1 MTIIGIDYGTKRV
14 GVAIS
19 DTSETL
25 AFPKEVIQN
34 KSNANVAGT
43 LRSIYEKEKARM
55 IVLGHSKNSQ
65 GEDNAVM
72 DVVRELKT
80 LLEEFSIP
88 VVFQEESWSSAEAS
102 RYQGHIAD
110 LDASAAAIILQR
122 FLDTLRASE
131 NREQEA

>member
-34 KSNANVAGT
+34 TSNKNVAEI
-43 LRSIYEKEKARM
+43 LRSLYEKEKARM

-72 DVVRELKT
+72 GVVRELKT

-102 RYQGHIAD
+102 RFQGNVPE

-122 FLDTLRASE
+122 FLDTLRDI
-131 NREQEA
+131 

>member
-25 AFPKEVIQN
+25 AFPKEVICN
-34 KSNANVAGT
+34 TLNTHVAEKI
-43 LRSIYEKEKARM
+43 RSIYEKENARM

-65 GEDNAVM
+65 GEDNTVM
-72 DVVRELKT
+72 EVVREFKT
-80 LLEEFSIP
+80 LLEAFSIP

-122 FLDTLRASE
+122 FLDALR
-131 NREQEA
+131 NM

>member
-1 MTIIGIDYGTKRV
+1 MTIIGIDYGTRRV

-34 KSNANVAGT
+34 TSNKNVAET
-43 LRSIYEKEKARM
+43 LRSLYEKEKARM

-72 DVVRELKT
+72 DVVRELKA
-80 LLEEFSIP
+80 LLESFSIP

-102 RYQGHIAD
+102 RYQGHIVD

-122 FLDTLRASE
+122 FLDALRASE
-131 NREQEA
+131 NREQGA